1 MMAKKLDR
9 SIPNEFYILINE
21 LKDIDMRIG
30 QFFDN
35 LRTYIKRKKEEE
47 HDVDIG
53 DFDLFYIENKEL
65 IKYMEEY
72 LDQLRTS
79 HEQRQE

>member
-1 MMAKKLDR
+1 MAKKLDR